1 MSHTRTDDQLHYA
14 RIVGRNIRRLRT
26 EQHLSGQQLADATNT
41 TSHPLYRSAI
51 SEIET
56 GGARRGV
63 TVDQLMALA
72 AALGTTPADLLT
84 DLDANTPEPPQ

>member
-1 MSHTRTDDQLHYA
+1 MSHPRTDDQLRYT
-14 RIVGRNIRRLRT
+14 RIVGRNVRWLRT
-26 EQHLSGQQLADATNT
+26 EQRLSGQQLADATSA

-56 GGARRGV
+56 GTARRAV

-72 AALGTTPADLLT
+72 AALGSTPALLLADFDT
-84 DLDANTPEPPQ
+84 DTPEPS